1 MSTRSFRMTGLAAI
15 VLASLAGA
23 AFADDLLFARA
34 KGADRLADQRSGDL
48 SYRALIDHR
57 ATAELSLVEA
67 FGDRLSTETGS
78 LSFDLGNGLEVRA
91 YRTGSSL
98 TDDRMVVWTGVI
110 EDIGMSGTPFLAE
123 ALEFDPMNTV
133 TIVKNGSKLTGN
145 LNFAGELYQLRPLTS
160 GGHALIRVDHS
171 LMPPDHP
178 EEYAALPTYAMPNDV
193 ENGADRAISTIRVMV
208 HYTSSAASA
217 SGDING
223 LINLAVAET
232 NTGYTNS
239 GVEISLVLAHKS
251 QVTYTQSGSF
261 STDLSRYRGTA
272 DGYMDAVHTT
282 RNSVTADVGVLVIN
296 NSSSCGLASGIG
308 STAATAFAVVD
319 WNCATGY
326 YSFGHEI
333 GHLQSA
339 RHDPTADPTNS
350 PYAYGH
356 GFQKNTAPRWRTIMA
371 YDCAAGCTRLNY
383 WSNPNKLY
391 GGVAMGTTATHHNQR
406 VLQNTKATV
415 AAFR

>member
-1 MSTRSFRMTGLAAI
+1 MSTRSFRTTGLAAI

-23 AFADDLLFARA
+23 AFADDLLFART
-34 KGADRLADQRSGDL
+34 KGADPLAAQRSRDL
-48 SYRALIDHR
+48 SYRALTEDR
-57 ATAELSLVEA
+57 AAADFRLVEA
-67 FGDRLSTETGS
+67 YADRLGADTAS
-78 LSFDLGNGLEVRA
+78 LSFDLGNGLDLRA
-91 YRTGSSL
+91 YRTDVSV
-98 TDDRMVVWTGVI
+98 TDDNMLVWTGVI
-110 EDIGMSGTPFLAE
+110 EDVGMSGTPFLAE
-123 ALEFDPMNTV
+123 TLEFDPMNTV
-133 TIVKNGSKLTGN
+133 TIVKNGGKLTGN

-160 GGHALIRVDHS
+160 GGHALVRVES
-171 LMPPDHP
+171 SQMPPDHP
-178 EEYAALPTYAMPNDV
+178 EEFAALPTYAMPNDL

-232 NTGYTNS
+232 NTGYSNS
-239 GVEISLVLAHKS
+239 GVEINLVLAHKS

-261 STDLSRYRGTA
+261 STDLSRYRGTS

-308 STAATAFAVVD
+308 STASTAFAIVH
-319 WNCATGY
+319 WSCATGY

-339 RHDPTADPTNS
+339 RHDPGADPTNS

-356 GFQKNTAPRWRTIMA
+356 GYQKNTSPRWRTIMA
-371 YDCAAGCTRLNY
+371 YDCSAGCTRLNY
-383 WSNPNKLY
+383 WSNPNRTY
-391 GGVAMGTTATHHNQR
+391 GGAAMGTTATHHNQR
-406 VLQNTKATV
+406 VLQNTKATI